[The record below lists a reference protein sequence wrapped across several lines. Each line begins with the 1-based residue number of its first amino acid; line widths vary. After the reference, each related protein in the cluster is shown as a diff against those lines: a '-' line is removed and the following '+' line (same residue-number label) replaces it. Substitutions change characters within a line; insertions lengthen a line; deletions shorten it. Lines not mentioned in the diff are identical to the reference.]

1 MNQQEQMYTLVGQ
14 WRESGLPKTKFCR
27 EQHLSLH
34 QFNYWIKKQNRES
47 VSEPSMR
54 EVNFFS
60 LSQDQS
66 PEKSISSKAVQ
77 NQILCVELPNGTK
90 ITFY

>member
-1 MNQQEQMYTLVGQ
+1 MNQQEQMYRLVGQ

-27 EQHLSLH
+27 EQQLSLH
-34 QFNYWIKKQNRES
+34 QFNYWIKKQTRES
-47 VSEPSMR
+47 VSEPSIR
-54 EVNFFS
+54 EVNFLS

-66 PEKSISSKAVQ
+66 PEKSIFSKAVQ
-77 NQILCVELPNGTK
+77 KQILCVELPNGTK